1 MDEQE
6 IRARVEAIEKRLEA
20 VEGRLGPIKNIKLE
34 RKEEF
39 KEDFSGLAGGIRLLI
54 KSSFLNSPKGFKE
67 IKEELKREGYHYS
80 DAGIISTLTETFI
93 KNKKTLTR
101 IKENKLWKYVIRK

>member
-54 KSSFLNSPKGFKE
+54 KSSFL
-67 IKEELKREGYHYS
+67 GYHYS